1 LEFKADFVRHKAFV
15 PKNLKTT
22 GFLILLV
29 FSCIFV
35 FFFWPSTRKRK
46 KKGGIN
52 EEKKYLFLSDIFKKL
67 TELLFKKSSFLV
79 SKIERNV
86 KGQDKA
92 KLAT

>member
-1 LEFKADFVRHKAFV
+1 MY
-15 PKNLKTT
+15 
-22 GFLILLV
+22 LLV

-35 FFFWPSTRKRK
+35 FFFLAFNEKTQ

-79 SKIERNV
+79 SNIERNV

>member
-1 LEFKADFVRHKAFV
+1 MEFKADFVRHKAFV

-35 FFFWPSTRKRK
+35 FFLGLQRENTKKR
-46 KKGGIN
+46 GIN
-52 EEKKYLFLSDIFKKL
+52 EEKYLFLSDIFKKL

-79 SKIERNV
+79 SNIERNV

>member
-1 LEFKADFVRHKAFV
+1 MTE
-15 PKNLKTT
+15 NN
-22 GFLILLV
+22 LLV

-35 FFFWPSTRKRK
+35 FFLGLQRENT

-52 EEKKYLFLSDIFKKL
+52 EEKKLFLSDIFKKL

-79 SKIERNV
+79 SNIERNV

>member
-1 LEFKADFVRHKAFV
+1 MGKGKLKAK
-15 PKNLKTT
+15 PKIEKEKTQ
-22 GFLILLV
+22 
-29 FSCIFV
+29 
-35 FFFWPSTRKRK
+35 

>member
-1 LEFKADFVRHKAFV
+1 MTYLYLAV
-15 PKNLKTT
+15 
-22 GFLILLV
+22 FLY
-29 FSCIFV
+29 
-35 FFFWPSTRKRK
+35 FFLGLQRENT

-52 EEKKYLFLSDIFKKL
+52 EEKKIFFFLISLKKL

-79 SKIERNV
+79 SKIERTV

>member
-1 LEFKADFVRHKAFV
+1 MEFKADFVRHKAFV

-35 FFFWPSTRKRK
+35 FFLGLQRENT

-52 EEKKYLFLSDIFKKL
+52 EEKKIFFFLISLKKL

-79 SKIERNV
+79 SKIERTV

>member
-1 LEFKADFVRHKAFV
+1 MPRVV
-15 PKNLKTT
+15 Y
-22 GFLILLV
+22 LLV

-35 FFFWPSTRKRK
+35 FFLGLQRENT

-79 SKIERNV
+79 SNIERNV
-86 KGQDKA
+86 PKA
-92 KLAT
+92 KIKPSLQLSHDKF